1 MDPDRDLPDLQDLID
16 QGVDITT
23 IYNFSWSNNQFV
35 DVPPLLAAIL
45 TGNLAKI
52 QILVENEIER
62 THNSTAPNIATEQYV
77 EVK

>member
-1 MDPDRDLPDLQDLID
+1 LA
-16 QGVDITT
+16 
-23 IYNFSWSNNQFV
+23 Y
-35 DVPPLLAAIL
+35 LLAAIL